1 MRESVDDSLGAPLAS
16 PDDVLTAEEV
26 ASLLRMTPAWV
37 YSETRQDR
45 IPHMR
50 FGRRFRYRRSAI
62 EAWMTSLERSRLSEI
77 RIERQAAKSIETT
90 GRGIARVSRGQR
102 DREQQAR
109 LF

>member
-1 MRESVDDSLGAPLAS
+1 VSS
-16 PDDVLTAEEV
+16 DDVLTAEEV

-62 EAWMTSLERSRLSEI
+62 DAWMRALESGRLPEYRAERTAVSATNTGP
-77 RIERQAAKSIETT
+77 RISPRRNG
-90 GRGIARVSRGQR
+90 GRGDNAPQP
-102 DREQQAR
+102 R

>member
-1 MRESVDDSLGAPLAS
+1 VHESVDQSLAASLAS

-62 EAWMTSLERSRLSEI
+62 DAWMRTLESGRLPDYRAERSAGAASTGGR
-77 RIERQAAKSIETT
+77 RAGTRQGS
-90 GRGIARVSRGQR
+90 ARR
-102 DREQQAR
+102 DNAPQSR

>member
-1 MRESVDDSLGAPLAS
+1 VAS

-62 EAWMTSLERSRLSEI
+62 DAWMRALESGRLPEY
-77 RIERQAAKSIETT
+77 RGDRDDRQWPTH
-90 GRGIARVSRGQR
+90 R
-102 DREQQAR
+102 
-109 LF
+109 

>member
-1 MRESVDDSLGAPLAS
+1 VHESVDHSLGAPVAS

-62 EAWMTSLERSRLSEI
+62 DAWMRALESGRLPEYRAERTPVAASTGGRRAGSRQGSARHDSAAQSRL
-77 RIERQAAKSIETT
+77 
-90 GRGIARVSRGQR
+90 
-102 DREQQAR
+102 
-109 LF
+109 F

>member
-1 MRESVDDSLGAPLAS
+1 VHETVDDPLGAPLVS
-16 PDDVLTAEEV
+16 PYDVLTAEEV

-62 EAWMTSLERSRLSEI
+62 DEWMRTLESGCLPEHRA
-77 RIERQAAKSIETT
+77 ERTAVAASMGGRRT
-90 GRGIARVSRGQR
+90 GTRQGAGHDNAPQT
-102 DREQQAR
+102 R

>member
-1 MRESVDDSLGAPLAS
+1 MHESVDHSFGAPVAS

-62 EAWMTSLERSRLSEI
+62 DAWMRALESGRLPEY
-77 RIERQAAKSIETT
+77 RAERTAVAVSAGDRRTGNRHASARHETAPQT
-90 GRGIARVSRGQR
+90 
-102 DREQQAR
+102 R